1 MAKVGLPIMLLL
13 SGFGEVLNM
22 TICIYTF
29 RKTVRNSIRDYH
41 NTLKNITMNDL
52 TFRWIIE
59 HQQGFISGEKKKNMF
74 YLKLSFYTLK

>member
-1 MAKVGLPIMLLL
+1 
-13 SGFGEVLNM
+13 
-22 TICIYTF
+22 
-29 RKTVRNSIRDYH
+29 
-41 NTLKNITMNDL
+41 MNDL